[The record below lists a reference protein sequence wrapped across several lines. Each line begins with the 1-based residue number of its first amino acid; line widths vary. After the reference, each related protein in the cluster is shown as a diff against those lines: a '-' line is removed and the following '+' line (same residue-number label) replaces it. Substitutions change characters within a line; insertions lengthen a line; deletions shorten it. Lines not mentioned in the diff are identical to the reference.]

1 MSDQEQQLEEFE
13 VLESIYPDEFRRI
26 DRLKTVP
33 AHWEGQAF
41 GHVFQIDL
49 KPSDA
54 DSKEVHVHV
63 HLICGM
69 PPNYPTEVPLLVDI
83 VPKKGLGPD
92 QVQEL
97 MVIAERT
104 AAENLGMPSAYSIAM
119 AVQEWLTENNLPGN
133 DGSMYAEML
142 RREQKKVVEDNK
154 EAYKAAIK
162 QAVDSERRETQV
174 DEQELERQRRRQA
187 GQPVT
192 LETFNAWKIAFEL
205 EMAAKRS
212 KKDDSDESKPSG
224 KQYFLAKQ
232 AAGQSTEDDEEQLLA
247 DGERDDFIMEDLEG
261 EEYEEGDEEDGEEGE
276 EGEEGE
282 DATAP
287 RKAGAS

>member
-1 MSDQEQQLEEFE
+1 
-13 VLESIYPDEFRRI
+13 
-26 DRLKTVP
+26 
-33 AHWEGQAF
+33 
-41 GHVFQIDL
+41 
-49 KPSDA
+49 
-54 DSKEVHVHV
+54 
-63 HLICGM
+63 
-69 PPNYPTEVPLLVDI
+69 
-83 VPKKGLGPD
+83 
-92 QVQEL
+92 
-97 MVIAERT
+97 
-104 AAENLGMPSAYSIAM
+104 
-119 AVQEWLTENNLPGN
+119 
-133 DGSMYAEML
+133 ML